1 MLRRSSRQKG
11 ILLLQVFSYCTPLLL
26 PGMPSEMFREKLSLR
41 Q

>member
-1 MLRRSSRQKG
+1 MFRRNCRQNG

-26 PGMPSEMFREKLSLR
+26 PGLPSEMFREKLSLR